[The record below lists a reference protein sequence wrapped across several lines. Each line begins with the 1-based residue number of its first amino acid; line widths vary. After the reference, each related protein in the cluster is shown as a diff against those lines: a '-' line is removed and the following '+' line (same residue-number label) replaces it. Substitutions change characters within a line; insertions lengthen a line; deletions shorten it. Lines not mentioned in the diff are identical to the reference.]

1 MDISRMDNP
10 SVNRDIRPMNSDE
23 LQASKQ
29 RENANA
35 KEEKR

>member
-1 MDISRMDNP
+1 MDHN
-10 SVNRDIRPMNSDE
+10 SVNRDIRPMNEDE

-35 KEEKR
+35 KKEEKR